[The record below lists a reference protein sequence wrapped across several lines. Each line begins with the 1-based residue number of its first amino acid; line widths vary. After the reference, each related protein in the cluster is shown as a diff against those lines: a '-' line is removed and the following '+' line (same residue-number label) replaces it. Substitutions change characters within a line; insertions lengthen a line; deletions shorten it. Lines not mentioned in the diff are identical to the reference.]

1 MLSFADDSHQ
11 HHAGSKK
18 KTQQKSFTKRQDIS
32 FKSRLCPSSQF
43 LWVSLLYLYPLSQI
57 LDEMKLSSSCLGVF
71 AAATVVS
78 VTSFVPSPAFVSRG
92 VTTDSTVLYISSWGT
107 KGPPSRWAEDTTE
120 NKNPEQNIQSY
131 LKAPEPV
138 EARDNID
145 GTVLVSGLVK
155 SKERTDQFIFDLLNH
170 EESAFAFKKI
180 VAFVDDEKFA
190 KKRLL
195 SRSARYTGLLDKL
208 DFKEASAEGAL
219 PTAEQL
225 DGVKSWVAF
234 LEDGDL
240 IEQVK
245 SVAALAKDA
254 PSVENVSILL
264 TNAYGLDA
272 AASEGAVEALKDCG
286 KEFTLVAVGKLED
299 HDEGKIPYQFKDF
312 GTEEGVLPADAIF
325 SRNEAMRMITETL
338 QLNAGFGKA
347 LSFTEVYD
355 VNATE
360 AKLIKGL
367 REAGYARPQ
376 EIDHMLRNG
385 VAVGDGRV
393 LGRASVFDF
402 LGVF

>member
-1 MLSFADDSHQ
+1 LLVSFAATQ
-11 HHAGSKK
+11 H
-18 KTQQKSFTKRQDIS
+18 
-32 FKSRLCPSSQF
+32 L
-43 LWVSLLYLYPLSQI
+43 QI
-57 LDEMKLSSSCLGVF
+57 IKMKLSTTCLAVL
-71 AAATVVS
+71 AATVAS
-78 VTSFVPSPAFVSRG
+78 VTSFVPAPAFFSRG
-92 VTTDSTVLYISSWGT
+92 VTTDSTALYISSWGT
-107 KGPPSRWAEDTTE
+107 KGPPSRWTDEATE
-120 NKNPEQNIQSY
+120 KKNPEDSIQSY
-131 LKAPEPV
+131 IKAPEPV

-170 EESAFAFKKI
+170 EESAFSFKKI

-208 DFKEASAEGAL
+208 DFVQASTEGAL

-225 DGVKSWVAF
+225 NGVKSWVAF

-245 SVAALAKDA
+245 SVAALAKEA
-254 PSVENVSILL
+254 SSVENISILL
-264 TNAYGLDA
+264 TNAFTLDV
-272 AASEGAVEALKDCG
+272 ASSESAIQALKDCG

-299 HDEGKIPYQFKDF
+299 HDEGKIPYRFKDF
-312 GTEEGVLPADAIF
+312 GTSEGVLPADAIF
-325 SRNEAMRMITETL
+325 SRNEAVRMITETL
-338 QLNAGFGKA
+338 QLNAGVGKA

-385 VAVGDGRV
+385 VEVSSAQ
-393 LGRASVFDF
+393 ASVVN
-402 LGVF
+402 VFFQCLLQKCPS